1 MGKKPIGAL
10 LKEAGVITEEM
21 ILYALKVQKT
31 TGEHLGGTLLRI
43 GFVTDTEVASVLAQ
57 QSELPFADLKGAM
70 PDAKILGQIPFNFA
84 QKAKALPFNFVDG
97 KLEVAIA
104 DPFDS
109 RMLGNLERFS
119 RFPLSLMVAP
129 EGELRR
135 KIEQLYY
142 LADHPIFEEV
152 ERIGQD
158 AGAERTFSAEHLSE
172 LILSTAIENGSSDI
186 HISPTGFATLISYRI
201 DGVLQLTYTLPKI
214 THSRLVASFKVISD
228 MDIADQN
235 RPQDGRTSFE
245 FLGETYDLRVSTIPT
260 PHGENLVI
268 RVLVGGSGMITVE
281 DLGFS
286 AAQVEQVTKMTS
298 APYGMILATG
308 PTGSGKSTTLY
319 SILRKVNSMEKNV
332 MTIEDPIEYQM
343 SLVHQVA
350 VNPKAGVTFAS
361 AIKSFLRQDPDVI
374 LIGEIRDE
382 ETAVLA
388 SRAALTGHLVLSTL
402 HTNDASGAV
411 ARLRDLG
418 LGDFMLSSTLTGII
432 AQRLIRKL
440 CPFCKQEVKLSV
452 EEKADFELK
461 AELHFSKN
469 GCDHCRGTGYMG
481 RMVVGEVLE
490 VDEKMKELI
499 SEGGSPHEIGRTA
512 EKNGMISLRQ
522 SALALIEVG
531 RTDIAEFM
539 RVVK

>member
-1 MGKKPIGAL
+1 MGKPIGVL
-10 LKEAGVITEEM
+10 LKEAGIITEEM
-21 ILYALKVQKT
+21 IVYALKVQKT
-31 TGEHLGGTLLRI
+31 TGERLGETLLRI
-43 GFVTDTEVASVLAQ
+43 GFVTDSEVASVLANQ
-57 QSELPFADLKGAM
+57 AGFPYTDLKGAT
-70 PDAKILGQIPFNFA
+70 PDTKILGQIPFNFA
-84 QKAKALPFNFVDG
+84 QKSNILPFDFVEG
-97 KLEVAIA
+97 KLVVAVG

-109 RMLGNLERFS
+109 RMLSNMERFS
-119 RFPLSLMVAP
+119 RFPLSLQVAP

-142 LADHPIFEEV
+142 LADHPIQTEV
-152 ERIGQD
+152 EQIGID
-158 AGAERTFSAEHLSE
+158 AQADRSFSAEHLSE
-172 LILSTAIENGSSDI
+172 LLLSTAIENGSSDI
-186 HISPTGFATLISYRI
+186 HISPTSFATLVAYRI
-201 DGVLQLTYTLPKI
+201 DGVLQLTYTLPQVC
-214 THSRLVASFKVISD
+214 HSRLVASFKVISE

-245 FLGETYDLRVSTIPT
+245 FLGESYDLRVSTIPT

-268 RVLVGGSGMITVE
+268 RVLVGGSGMIPVE
-281 DLGFS
+281 NLGFS
-286 AAQVEQVTKMTS
+286 QAQVEQVTRLTS

-350 VNPKAGVTFAS
+350 VNVKAGVTFSS

-388 SRAALTGHLVLSTL
+388 SRAALTGHLVFSTL
-402 HTNDASGAV
+402 HTNDAPGAV

-418 LGDFMLSSTLTGII
+418 LGDFMLSSTLSGVV

-440 CPFCKQEVKLSV
+440 CQFCKEEVSLSSLD
-452 EEKADFELK
+452 KASFELQGEK
-461 AELHFSKN
+461 HFSKV
-469 GCDHCRGTGYMG
+469 GCDRCRGTGYIG

-490 VDEKMKELI
+490 IDDEIKVLI
-499 SEGGSPHEIGRTA
+499 AEGGSPHEIA
-512 EKNGMISLRQ
+512 AAGMDKGMTNLRQ
-522 SALALIEVG
+522 SAVALVEAG